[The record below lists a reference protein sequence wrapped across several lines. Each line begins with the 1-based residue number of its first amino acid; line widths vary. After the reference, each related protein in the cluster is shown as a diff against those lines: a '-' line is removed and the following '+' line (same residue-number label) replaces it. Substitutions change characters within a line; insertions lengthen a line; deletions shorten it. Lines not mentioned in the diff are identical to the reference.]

1 MDNQFQSANPSIVK
15 SIRQRELL
23 NAWLRALR
31 KPKPLPSLLDFK
43 PDRINDDELADMMG
57 FNVEGDGE
65 TARYVITHEG
75 TRLTATYGNEHVDPA
90 ERTNRYLDDA
100 IGPDRYARVVP
111 SYRACIA
118 LKRPTYSVAMVR
130 DPDGKDVSYE
140 RLLLPF
146 GPERAGRADRRFLQ
160 GDQHRRRLQ
169 SQQSDGAQAQQHS
182 GRRHQRRHRSG
193 HRAPAGHPA
202 GRCGRNRLA
211 GYFFAVTSSPSLPWH
226 RSPA

>member
-1 MDNQFQSANPSIVK
+1 VDTPFQSANPSVVK

-23 NAWLRALR
+23 NTWLRALR

-43 PDRINDDELADMMG
+43 PDRINDDELSDMMG

-75 TRLTATYGNEHVDPA
+75 SRLTATYGNDHIDPA
-90 ERTNRYLDDA
+90 LRTNRYLDDA

-118 LKRPTYSVAMVR
+118 LKRPTYSVSMVR
-130 DPDGKDVSYE
+130 DGDGKDVSYE

-146 GPERAGRADRRFLQ
+146 GPADRVEQIVGSYKAISFEGGFKVNNLM
-160 GDQHRRRLQ
+160 GLK
-169 SQQSDGAQAQQHS
+169 S
-182 GRRHQRRHRSG
+182 
-193 HRAPAGHPA
+193 
-202 GRCGRNRLA
+202 N
-211 GYFFAVTSSPSLPWH
+211 SLPVVVINAIIDQELAD
-226 RSPA
+226 RPIALPDDIVEIV

>member
-1 MDNQFQSANPSIVK
+1 MQFESANPSIVK

-23 NAWLRALR
+23 NTWLRALR
-31 KPKPLPSLLDFK
+31 KPKSLPSLLDFK
-43 PDRINDDELADMMG
+43 PERINDDELADMMS

-75 TRLTATYGNEHVDPA
+75 SRLTATYGNDHVDPA

-118 LKRPTYSVAMVR
+118 LRRPTYSVSTVR

-146 GPERAGRADRRFLQ
+146 GPNDRVEQIVGSYKAISIEGGFKVNNLM
-160 GDQHRRRLQ
+160 GITPHSVPVAVVNAVIDQEITRRPI
-169 SQQSDGAQAQQHS
+169 A
-182 GRRHQRRHRSG
+182 
-193 HRAPAGHPA
+193 
-202 GRCGRNRLA
+202 
-211 GYFFAVTSSPSLPWH
+211 LPDDVFEVI
-226 RSPA
+226 

>member
-1 MDNQFQSANPSIVK
+1 VNNQFQSSNPSIIK

-23 NAWLRALR
+23 NTWLRALR
-31 KPKPLPSLLDFK
+31 QPKPLPSLLDFK

-75 TRLTATYGNEHVDPA
+75 SRLTATYGNEHIDPA
-90 ERTNRYLDDA
+90 LRTNRYLDDA

-118 LKRPTYSVAMVR
+118 LKRPTYSISMVR
-130 DPDGKDVSYE
+130 DGDGKDVSYE

-146 GPERAGRADRRFLQ
+146 GPADRVEQIVGSYKAISFDGGFKVNNLMGIRPHNLPVVAINAVI
-160 GDQHRRRLQ
+160 DQELARRPT
-169 SQQSDGAQAQQHS
+169 A
-182 GRRHQRRHRSG
+182 
-193 HRAPAGHPA
+193 
-202 GRCGRNRLA
+202 LA
-211 GYFFAVTSSPSLPWH
+211 DDIVEIV
-226 RSPA
+226 

>member
-1 MDNQFQSANPSIVK
+1 VNNQFQSSNPSIIK

-23 NAWLRALR
+23 NTWLRALR
-31 KPKPLPSLLDFK
+31 QPKPLPSLLDFK

-75 TRLTATYGNEHVDPA
+75 SRLTATYGNEHVDPA

-100 IGPDRYARVVP
+100 IGPDRYGRVVA

-118 LKRPTYSVAMVR
+118 LKRPTYSISMVR
-130 DPDGKDVSYE
+130 DGDGKDVSYE

-146 GPERAGRADRRFLQ
+146 GPADRVEQIVGSYKAISFDGGFKVNNLMGIRPHNVPVVAINAVI
-160 GDQHRRRLQ
+160 DQELARRPM
-169 SQQSDGAQAQQHS
+169 A
-182 GRRHQRRHRSG
+182 
-193 HRAPAGHPA
+193 
-202 GRCGRNRLA
+202 
-211 GYFFAVTSSPSLPWH
+211 LPDDIVEIV
-226 RSPA
+226 

>member
-75 TRLTATYGNEHVDPA
+75 TRLTATYGNDHVDPA

-146 GPERAGRADRRFLQ
+146 GPNERVEQIVGSYKAISFDGGFKVNNLMGLKPNSIPVVVINAVIDQDIARR
-160 GDQHRRRLQ
+160 
-169 SQQSDGAQAQQHS
+169 
-182 GRRHQRRHRSG
+182 
-193 HRAPAGHPA
+193 P
-202 GRCGRNRLA
+202 
-211 GYFFAVTSSPSLPWH
+211 VTLPDDVVEIV
-226 RSPA
+226 

>member
-1 MDNQFQSANPSIVK
+1 MQFQSANASVVK
-15 SIRQRELL
+15 SIRQRDLL

-43 PDRINDDELADMMG
+43 PERINDDELADMMG

-75 TRLTATYGNEHVDPA
+75 ARLTATYGNDHVDPA

-100 IGPDRYARVVP
+100 IGLDRYARVVP

-118 LKRPTYSVAMVR
+118 LKRPTYSVSMVR
-130 DPDGKDVSYE
+130 DGDGKDVSYE

-146 GPERAGRADRRFLQ
+146 GPAERVEQIVGSYKAISFDGGFKVDNLMGLKSRSVPIVAINAVIDQEIARR
-160 GDQHRRRLQ
+160 
-169 SQQSDGAQAQQHS
+169 
-182 GRRHQRRHRSG
+182 
-193 HRAPAGHPA
+193 P
-202 GRCGRNRLA
+202 
-211 GYFFAVTSSPSLPWH
+211 VTLPDDDILEVI
-226 RSPA
+226 

>member
-1 MDNQFQSANPSIVK
+1 MDTPFQSANPSIVK

-23 NAWLRALR
+23 NTWLRALR

-43 PDRINDDELADMMG
+43 PDRINDDELSDMMG

-75 TRLTATYGNEHVDPA
+75 TRLTATYGNEHVDPT

-118 LKRPTYSVAMVR
+118 LRRPTYSISMVR
-130 DPDGKDVSYE
+130 DGDGKDVSYE

-146 GPERAGRADRRFLQ
+146 GLADRVEQ
-160 GDQHRRRLQ
+160 IVG
-169 SQQSDGAQAQQHS
+169 SYKAISIDGGFRVNNLMGIRPH
-182 GRRHQRRHRSG
+182 
-193 HRAPAGHPA
+193 
-202 GRCGRNRLA
+202 
-211 GYFFAVTSSPSLPWH
+211 SLPVVAINAVIDQE
-226 RSPA
+226 PARRPIALPDDIVEVI